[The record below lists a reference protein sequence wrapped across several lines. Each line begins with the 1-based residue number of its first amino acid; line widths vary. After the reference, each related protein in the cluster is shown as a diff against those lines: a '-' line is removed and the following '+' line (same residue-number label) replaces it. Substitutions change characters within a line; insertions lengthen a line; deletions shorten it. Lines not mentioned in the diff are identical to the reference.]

1 MQWLLGE
8 ADRCRAGLIRF
19 RHQPFCQQLTSC
31 SFGPSSSRAARE
43 VRPGA
48 SPPSGLPGPQ
58 NGNSAFSSGLRV
70 VHMDDLVCLCNEGI
84 AAGPDRALRISHSEY
99 QTSSP
104 HPHDGADLC

>member
-58 NGNSAFSSGLRV
+58 NGNSAFTSGLRV
-70 VHMDDLVCLCNEGI
+70 VHTDDSVGIEGI
-84 AAGPDRALRISHSEY
+84 AAGPDRALRISLSEY